1 MGVELRFPNRPDWG
15 WLRLR
20 DQGTSL
26 LYADADLA
34 DVARVMGG
42 RCGYLAT
49 PFARHAVLDGLYL
62 PAHADVVAAEAAYWA
77 LCGAVERVTLISP
90 VVNSMA
96 MLAQD
101 LGGACDPVDR
111 GFWQSWCLPLLH
123 GCSGVVVPPI
133 SGWDR
138 SDGIWQACCHAL
150 RRNTRVF
157 LLRAGLSTPLAPKL
171 VETM

>member
-1 MGVELRFPNRPDWG
+1 MGAELRFPNLPDWD

-20 DQGTSL
+20 YQETSL
-26 LYADADLA
+26 LRCDVALA
-34 DVARVMGG
+34 DVAEVMRGG
-42 RCGYLAT
+42 WGYLAT
-49 PFARHAVLDGLYL
+49 PFTQAAVQDGRFR
-62 PAHADVVAAEAAYWA
+62 PAHADVVASEAAYWA

-138 SDGIWQACCHAL
+138 SDGIWEACCHAL

-171 VETM
+171 VEAV